1 MEKTLLAERL
11 SQLVKAYDVRG
22 AAPDLLDADVARALG
37 AAFAHETGAAP
48 GDDGAAGS
56 VVIGHDMRV
65 TSPELADALA
75 DGVTST
81 GADVVVIGLAST
93 DMLYFASGAWE
104 LPGIMVTASHNP
116 SGDNGLKL
124 CRAGARPIGRDTGLA
139 AIADRA
145 VKGVEP
151 VLAKGSVI
159 ARDALTAYALRV
171 TELVVVPPGP
181 RPLKVVVDAA
191 NGMGGLI
198 VPAVFAHLDVELH
211 GMYMELDG
219 TFPNHPANPLDPAN
233 LVDLQRAVRD
243 QGADLGLAFDGDA
256 DRCFVID
263 EHGDPVSPSAVT
275 AMIAARELAVHPGA
289 TVLHNVITSR
299 AVREVVLEN
308 GGTPVR
314 TPVGHSLIKAEMA
327 RTDAVFG
334 GEHSGHYYFR
344 DFSLADSGML
354 AALHVMAAMNEAGTA
369 LSELVAQYER
379 YPASGELNSRVADAA
394 VVTERVAATYE
405 AYDQDRLD
413 GLTVTADSWWFN
425 LRSSQT
431 EPLLRLNVE
440 ADDQATMESVRDAV
454 LALVHQEESS

>member
-1 MEKTLLAERL
+1 MLAERL
-11 SQLVKAYDVRG
+11 SKLVKSYDVRG
-22 AAPDLLDADVARALG
+22 ASPDLLDAEVARALG
-37 AAFAHETGAAP
+37 AAFAVETGAAP
-48 GDDGAAGS
+48 GPEGTAGS

-75 DGVTST
+75 EGVTST
-81 GADVVVIGLAST
+81 GADVVAIGLAST
-93 DMLYFASGAWE
+93 DMLYFASGAWD

-116 SGDNGLKL
+116 SSDNGLKL
-124 CRAGARPIGRDTGLA
+124 CRAGARPIGRDTGLS
-139 AIADRA
+139 AIAERA
-145 VKGVEP
+145 VAGVEP
-151 VLAKGSVI
+151 VLATGSVI
-159 ARDALTAYALRV
+159 ARDALTPYALRV
-171 TELVVVPPGP
+171 TELVAVPAGA

-198 VPAVFAHLDVELH
+198 VPAVFAHLDVELQ

-219 TFPNHPANPLDPAN
+219 TFPNHPADPLNSAN
-233 LVDLQRAVRD
+233 LVDLQRAVRE

-256 DRCFVID
+256 DRCFMVD

-275 AMIAARELAVHPGA
+275 AMIAARELAVHPGS

-299 AVREVVLEN
+299 AVREVILEN

-327 RTDAVFG
+327 RTGAVFG

-354 AALHVMAAMNEAGTA
+354 AALHVLAAMNESGSTLSA
-369 LSELVAQYER
+369 LAAEYER
-379 YPASGELNSRVADAA
+379 YAASGEINSRVADAA
-394 VVTERVAATYE
+394 AVTERVADAYA

-413 GLTVTADSWWFN
+413 GLTVTADTWWFN

-440 ADDQATMESVRDAV
+440 ADDKPTMESVRDAV
-454 LALVHQEESS
+454 LALVLQEDAP